1 MRKNHAYGAGIVV
14 IIAMIA
20 GIMYG
25 VRAGNPA
32 ITVFSFLGG
41 AGLLLLLKRN
51 VSTVIEDEW
60 TLLVEQKAAALTLNV
75 TSFLFT
81 VIGLLLI
88 TVSSPAQNYDQA
100 VYVIAAFLVIQA
112 ILKVAITVYYSRKLR
127 GSGQ

>member
-1 MRKNHAYGAGIVV
+1 MQKNHALLAGTAVV
-14 IIAMIA
+14 IAMIA

-25 VRAGNPA
+25 VRAGVAA
-32 ITVFSFLGG
+32 IPVFSFLAG
-41 AGLLLLLKRN
+41 AGLLFFLKRN

-60 TLLVEQKAAALTLNV
+60 TVLVEQKAAALTLNA
-75 TSFLFT
+75 TAFLFT

-100 VYVIAAFLVIQA
+100 VYAIAAFLVIQA
-112 ILKVAITVYYSRKLR
+112 LLQVATTIYYSRALR

>member
-1 MRKNHAYGAGIVV
+1 MQKNHAYGAGIVV

-25 VRAGNPA
+25 VRAGNAA

-75 TSFLFT
+75 TSFFFT

-88 TVSSPAQNYDQA
+88 TISSPAQNYDQA
-100 VYVIAAFLVIQA
+100 IYVIAAFLVIQA
-112 ILKVAITVYYSRKLR
+112 ILQVAITLYYSRKLR